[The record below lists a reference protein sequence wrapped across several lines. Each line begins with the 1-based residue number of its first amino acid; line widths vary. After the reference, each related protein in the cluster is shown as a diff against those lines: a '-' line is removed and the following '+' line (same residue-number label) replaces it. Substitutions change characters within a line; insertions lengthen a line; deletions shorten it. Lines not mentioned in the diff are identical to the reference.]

1 MELRAYLRILRRK
14 WWIVVPVFV
23 VTLAVT
29 AGLSF
34 SQPYVYEASTTLLA
48 RPGAEFTDIKS
59 QVSALDT
66 LANRAEIVAT
76 YAEVANSRLIKGQ
89 ALSDLNLSP
98 EQVAGLAVNAQWL
111 AGTNLI
117 EIVVQGRDPGIVKDF
132 ADMVRE
138 KTMVYVKGLSEV
150 YELALLDEAVEPLV
164 PVLPRRALDL
174 ILGAILGLALGAG
187 LAILVEYLQTSQ
199 DVSHAKAGQRP
210 A

>member
-98 EQVAGLAVNAQWL
+98 EQVAGLSVNAQWL

>member
-98 EQVAGLAVNAQWL
+98 EQVAGLSVNAQWL

-150 YELALLDEAVEPLV
+150 YELALLDEAVEPAA